1 MPDTVTIKVPATS
14 ANCGPGFDSLG
25 LACSLYNTF
34 TLSFVDKPGI
44 RLAVAGQGKEFLKPS
59 EKNFAVM
66 AIRRVLNE
74 AGCRKVGLD
83 IAMSNDIPMS
93 RGLGSSAAAIVG
105 GMAAANAILGG
116 LLTRERIFELAAA
129 MEGHPDNV
137 APAIYGGFTVSF
149 TENDK
154 PYCMRL
160 EPPAG
165 IQMVAVV
172 PDFPLSTKLARGVL
186 PKKVP
191 YRDAIF
197 NIGRVALLAASIA
210 KGDTSFLRFSLKDKL
225 HQPYRGKLIPG
236 MENVFAAAEKA
247 GAFGSF
253 ISGSGSALMAFLP
266 QEADAER
273 IGEEMCAEFG
283 KIGKTAVCR
292 VLGFDLDGA
301 RVV

>member
-1 MPDTVTIKVPATS
+1 MPDTVTVKVPATS

-34 TLSFVDKPGI
+34 TLSCVDEPGI
-44 RLAVAGQGKEFLKPS
+44 RLAVAGQGEGFLKPS

-66 AIRRVLNE
+66 AVRRVLNE
-74 AGCRKVGLD
+74 AGCRQPGLD
-83 IAMSNDIPMS
+83 ITMRNDIPMS

-105 GMAAANAILGG
+105 GMAAANAVLGG
-116 LLTRERIFELAAA
+116 LLTRERIFELAAE

-149 TENDK
+149 TENGA

-160 EPPAG
+160 EPPDGLRMIA
-165 IQMVAVV
+165 IV

-191 YRDAIF
+191 YRDAVF
-197 NIGRVALLAASIA
+197 NIGRAALLAASIA
-210 KGDTSFLRFSLKDKL
+210 KGDTSFLRFSMKDKL
-225 HQPYRGKLIPG
+225 HQPYRGKFIPG

-247 GAFGSF
+247 GALGSF

-266 QEADAER
+266 QDADAEG
-273 IGEEMCAEFG
+273 IGRKMCAEFG
-283 KIGKTAVCR
+283 KFGKTAVCR
-292 VLGFDLDGA
+292 VLGFDLNGV